1 MIASYMKARRNE
13 LGLTQEDLGAAIERE
28 QKYVSRLE
36 SVSARFPEPEMLR
49 RLAVALQCRPAD
61 LLIAAGYLDA
71 DDDERFGALHET
83 AVVYDVEQRLSA
95 AARDIDA
102 ARRRL
107 HDLRD
112 ERGVV
117 VTDGSSDAAR

>member
-61 LLIAAGYLDA
+61 LLISAGYLDA
-71 DDDERFGALHET
+71 DDDERFGALHVT
-83 AVVYDVEQRLSA
+83 
-95 AARDIDA
+95 AARWA
-102 ARRRL
+102 A
-107 HDLRD
+107 
-112 ERGVV
+112 
-117 VTDGSSDAAR
+117 GSPSWWACAHAPRAAPKAAPAS